1 MCQQQTSRSPFKSGA
16 WVYFIDEL
24 LTGLADTLVSGSAR
38 AIGKHRVLSSPPS
51 QPQSEQQEDQMPG
64 YMKFLA
70 ALGIG
75 IVSLLAHAQSSS
87 AQQNPVTAIDI
98 ALEPDAT
105 MIQHAQADNA
115 RLLKAFPK
123 GFALDATHHPH
134 ISMLQQFVR
143 TDDLEKVYAA
153 VNKVFATEKPTS
165 WKLKAYKYYYI
176 PSPPVGLAG
185 IVVEPTEDLHRL
197 QQKIIDAVTP
207 FTEKTGTPAAFMSTE
222 DGKDIQKFLIEY
234 VSDFVTI
241 AAGVKFNPHVTIGV
255 GTEVYLNEMLAA
267 PFEAFTFSPA
277 GASVYQLGSFGT
289 ARRELKALVLTP

>member
-1 MCQQQTSRSPFKSGA
+1 MVKYAKCFVALCFSLA
-16 WVYFIDEL
+16 ILLVY
-24 LTGLADTLVSGSAR
+24 AA
-38 AIGKHRVLSSPPS
+38 PS
-51 QPQSEQQEDQMPG
+51 N
-64 YMKFLA
+64 
-70 ALGIG
+70 
-75 IVSLLAHAQSSS
+75 
-87 AQQNPVTAIDI
+87 AQQSPVTAIDI

-134 ISMLQQFVR
+134 VSMLQQFVR
-143 TDDLEKVYAA
+143 TDDLEKVYTA
-153 VNKVFATEKPTS
+153 VDKVFATEKPTS

-197 QQKIIDAVTP
+197 QQKIIDAVAP

-234 VSDFVTI
+234 VADFVTI
-241 AAGVKFNPHVTIGV
+241 AAGKKFNPHVTIGV
-255 GTEVYLNEMLAA
+255 GTEVYLNDMLAA

-289 ARRELKALVLTP
+289 ARKELKALVLTP